1 MKFIELTKPDGQSVF
16 INMAL
21 IVSVIR
27 DNAKNVTYLRD
38 TAPIVPDVEDL
49 HIVKETPDAIFE
61 RIRMLTR
68 EC

>member
-1 MKFIELTKPDGQSVF
+1 MKFVELTKPDGQSVF

-27 DNAKNVTYLRD
+27 DQEKSITYLRD
-38 TAPIVPDVEDL
+38 TAPIAPGVEDF
-49 HIVKETPDAIFE
+49 HAVKETPDAIFE